1 MRIFL
6 ANAASEALPLAAKRA
21 SNPVKSRSGELMNA
35 QDAHAYLLEI
45 IQRLKNR
52 QHFAN

>member
-1 MRIFL
+1 L
-6 ANAASEALPLAAKRA
+6 ANAASQALPLAAKKA
-21 SNPVKSRSGELMNA
+21 SIPVKTRSGELMNV

-45 IQRLKNR
+45 IQRLKNK